1 MDHSLLEQTRSELSP
16 VLVDKVSNYVNESR
30 SNTSQAITGAL
41 PLLLAFLNE
50 RLQNE
55 SSAKQIYDLVHQ
67 FEQSGLFSN
76 ESFLRVFEQNKH
88 ALLGKGNTCI
98 LELLRGK
105 EEWAFD
111 GLAEYSNITK
121 EAASGVLAVVFPLIM
136 SVVGEIITTD
146 GLTAQGLASV
156 FLQEKE
162 AFVDAIP
169 SGLHGLASRLGVQSQ
184 KFEPVVQPQSIKPTI
199 LPKVEAKISS
209 APGLPASR
217 ERRGNK
223 GLLWLLLIPILAIAG
238 YFIYQSFFAK
248 EEIQKPI
255 APLRSET
262 FGVDKNG
269 VIVDNDVVPVLSVD
283 GDTLNVK
290 NGTLE
295 ITPENF
301 ILLNGDYVY
310 NSNGDAIKV
319 DTTLV
324 VTPKPLIA
332 GVYDE
337 ATGNFIYDL
346 GSEIEIPLKNGTKL
360 KVGESSIENK
370 LYKFLNDDNATVS
383 EDKTQGWMTLDRIYF
398 EKGKSSL
405 TPESKQQLKNLVL
418 ILKDYPKAKI
428 KLGGYTDNAGSQE
441 VNQPLSNE
449 RAQTA
454 MKTMVSLGIEK
465 DRVSAEGYGAAHFVC
480 ATNDTPACMAQN
492 RRVDLRVVEK

>member
-1 MDHSLLEQTRSELSP
+1 MSNSLLEQTKNELSP

-30 SNTSQAITGAL
+30 GNTSQAITGAL
-41 PLLLAFLNE
+41 PLLLAFLNKKVQSE
-50 RLQNE
+50 QG
-55 SSAKQIYDLVHQ
+55 AQQVYDLAQ
-67 FEQSGLFSN
+67 GFEQSGLFLAD
-76 ESFLRVFEQNKH
+76 SFLRVFEQNKH

-105 EEWAFD
+105 EEQVFD
-111 GLAEYSNITK
+111 RLAEYANISK
-121 EAASGVLAVVFPLIM
+121 EAASGVLAVVFPLIL
-136 SVVGEIITTD
+136 SELGKQIASAGIE
-146 GLTAQGLASV
+146 AQGLAALFS
-156 FLQEKE
+156 QEKE
-162 AFVDAIP
+162 VFEAAIP
-169 SGLHGLASRLGVQSQ
+169 SGLHSLASRLGVQSQ
-184 KFEPVVQPQSIKPTI
+184 KFESVVQPQSIKSTI
-199 LPKVEAKISS
+199 LPKVESKTSS

-217 ERRGNK
+217 ESRGSK
-223 GLLWLLLIPILAIAG
+223 SLLWLLLILILAIAG
-238 YFIYQSFFAK
+238 YFVYQSFFAK

-262 FGVDKNG
+262 FGIDKNG
-269 VIVDNDVVPVLSVD
+269 VIVDNDLVPLLSVD

-295 ITPENF
+295 VTPENF
-301 ILLNGDYVY
+301 ILLNGNYVY

-324 VTPKPLIA
+324 VTPKSLIV

-346 GSEIEIPLKNGTKL
+346 GPEIEIPLKNGTKL
-360 KVGESSIENK
+360 KVGESSVENK

-383 EDKTQGWMTLDRIYF
+383 EDKTQGWITLDRIYF

-428 KLGGYTDNAGSQE
+428 KLGGYTDNAGAQE

-449 RAQTA
+449 RAQAA
-454 MKTMVSLGIEK
+454 MRTMVLLGLKKE
-465 DRVSAEGYGAAHFVC
+465 RVSAEGYGAAHFVC